1 MRMSR
6 MHMGDLGAQLG
17 HRLERSSPIIR
28 TRVLCVLATL
38 LAPPQVTLAQVADA
52 PLKPADGAVILA
64 GAILFAVPHVL
75 RINDEPPACA
85 PCDRA
90 AVPWFDRWAIA
101 EPRTLWESVSTTAV
115 VGIGLFAGW
124 DLAEHRAPDP
134 AVAHVAVLAQSAA
147 LALGAVEV
155 TKALVGR
162 NRPVLYTGQAVEA
175 ARSLDSRRS
184 WPSGHTATA
193 TALATSYLLSVNAPE
208 AAAPT
213 WQQGVLLLASAG
225 VGAMRVAAARHF
237 PSDVACGAV
246 FGVLSALVVHG
257 FRF

>member
-1 MRMSR
+1 MRISR
-6 MHMGDLGAQLG
+6 
-17 HRLERSSPIIR
+17 IIR
-28 TRVLCVLATL
+28 TWVLCVLATP
-38 LAPPQVTLAQVADA
+38 LAPAQVALAQGTNA
-52 PLKPADGAVILA
+52 PLRPADGAVILA
-64 GAILFAVPHVL
+64 GALLFAAPHVL
-75 RINDEPPACA
+75 RINDEPPGCA

-101 EPRTLWESVSTTAV
+101 EPRMLWESVSTTAV
-115 VGIGLFAGW
+115 VGIGLFAAW
-124 DLAEHRAPDP
+124 DLAAEHRAPDP
-134 AVAHVAVLAQSAA
+134 AAAHVAVLAQSAA
-147 LALGAVEV
+147 LALGIVEV

-162 NRPVLYTGQAVEA
+162 NRPVLYTGGAVEA

-213 WQQGVLLLASAG
+213 WRQGVLLLASAG
-225 VGAMRVAAARHF
+225 VGTMRVAAARHF

-246 FGVLSALVVHG
+246 FGVLSAFAVHIL
-257 FRF
+257 RF

>member
-1 MRMSR
+1 
-6 MHMGDLGAQLG
+6 MG
-17 HRLERSSPIIR
+17 
-28 TRVLCVLATL
+28 VLATL
-38 LAPPQVTLAQVADA
+38 LAPAQVTRAQDTNAA
-52 PLKPADGAVILA
+52 LKPADGAVILA
-64 GAILFAVPHVL
+64 GAILFAAPHVL
-75 RINDEPPACA
+75 GINDEPPACA

-101 EPRTLWESVSTTAV
+101 EPRALWESLSTTAV
-115 VGIGLFAGW
+115 VGIGLFAAW
-124 DLAEHRAPDP
+124 DLAAERRAPDP
-134 AVAHVAVLAQSAA
+134 AAAHVGVLAQSAA

-162 NRPVLYTGQAVEA
+162 NRPVMYTSGAVEA

-213 WQQGVLLLASAG
+213 WQQGVLLLVSAG
-225 VGAMRVAAARHF
+225 VGAMRVVAARHF

-246 FGVLSALVVHG
+246 FGILSAVAVHG
-257 FRF
+257 LRF